1 MSTLHSMSTLHRQF
15 PQYVF
20 ARRTGQSET
29 GRAQQPV
36 PAPRRSG
43 PTPRAEQQATASGV
57 TPDVE
62 TSAVLGYN

>member
-1 MSTLHSMSTLHRQF
+1 MSTLHRQL

-20 ARRTGQSET
+20 ARRTGQPEA
-29 GRAQQPV
+29 GRTQQPV

-43 PTPRAEQQATASGV
+43 PTPRAEQQATAAGA
-57 TPDVE
+57 TPDTE